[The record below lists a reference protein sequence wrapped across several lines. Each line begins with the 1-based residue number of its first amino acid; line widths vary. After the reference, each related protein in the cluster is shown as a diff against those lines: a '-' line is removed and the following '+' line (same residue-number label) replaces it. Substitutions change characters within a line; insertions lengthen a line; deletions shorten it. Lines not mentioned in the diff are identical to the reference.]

1 MNTKQP
7 PASPMT
13 LSYQQ
18 AAQRLR
24 LAQGQRLIIAVQAG
38 RLWLTEDGRLED
50 RVLGRGEEVRL
61 QGPGSFRLGAFGP
74 EGVQI
79 LGMRMRLTIKEPE
92 TANSSTSGW
101 KKKPATSILPN
112 HS

>member
-1 MNTKQP
+1 MNTQQH
-7 PASPMT
+7 ATPMT

-18 AAQRLR
+18 APQRLR
-24 LAQGQRLIIAVQAG
+24 LAEGQQLIIAVQAG
-38 RLWLTEDGRLED
+38 RLWLTEDGRPED
-50 RVLGRGEEVRL
+50 RVLARGEEVRL

-79 LGMRMRLTIKEPE
+79 LGMRMRLTIREPE
-92 TANSSTSGW
+92 AANSSTSGW
-101 KKKPATSILPN
+101 KKKPAISILPN